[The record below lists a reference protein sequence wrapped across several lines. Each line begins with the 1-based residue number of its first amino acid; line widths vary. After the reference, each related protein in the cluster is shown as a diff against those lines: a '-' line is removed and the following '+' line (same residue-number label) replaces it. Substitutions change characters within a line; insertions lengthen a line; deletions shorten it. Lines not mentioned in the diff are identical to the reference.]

1 MKLTDAQKLDKQT
14 RDNVTRL
21 KNRILSEYQ
30 FRKWR
35 NYHSYLS
42 SIGRDKDFID
52 KQPDRQLTFDELKG
66 LLNVF
71 QEEAL
76 KISET
81 VFLQSSTIIHN
92 ASSSA
97 FDKSEGEES
106 DRNASKEISRDEK
119 AQEKTEET
127 FNASNNY
134 GLKESK
140 KEVASLLWF
149 QKKASAELL
158 KGFY

>member
-1 MKLTDAQKLDKQT
+1 MKLTDAQKLEKQK

-76 KISET
+76 KQSDSGVVQLANSSRNGTAQTVSDSRKLET
-81 VFLQSSTIIHN
+81 SGLPNTNTI
-92 ASSSA
+92 
-97 FDKSEGEES
+97 KGEPLG
-106 DRNASKEISRDEK
+106 EK
-119 AQEKTEET
+119 EET

-149 QKKASAELL
+149 QKLAASNLL